1 MTKNQKTTSDAVL
14 KSLGDP
20 VRRRLFDFVSQ
31 SSAPVGRDEA
41 AKASGTSRTLAAYHL
56 DKLTEAGL
64 LATTFARIQGK
75 TGPGAGR
82 PAKLYE
88 LAQEEV
94 SLSVPPRNYRL
105 LSSLLAAAA
114 AADESGMVQQALL
127 EAARSEGE
135 SLGAGADDL
144 MQLLDELGYA
154 PVQEDDGSI
163 CMENC
168 PFHMVAQHQTQL
180 VCSMNY
186 HLIDGVLRGCACTS
200 AQAELS
206 PRPGKCCVVIHPD
219 SQSSV
224 GKLPPVGG

>member
-105 LSSLLAAAA
+105 LSSLL
-114 AADESGMVQQALL
+114 